1 MNTARTWLSLVGFS
15 VTLRTLHTLR
25 RATAVRVGT
34 PRPEVLTLLAVG
46 IVLVGIAN
54 HLSFIFETHRRHA
67 VATGRAVR
75 PRGRPFSWSLA
86 FIVALTL
93 VMIGIVA
100 ISSVVYEIARL
111 GPR

>member
-25 RATAVRVGT
+25 RATVVYVGA
-34 PRPEVLTLLAVG
+34 PSHEGLTLLAVG

-54 HLSFIFETHRRHA
+54 HLSIIFESHRRHA
-67 VATGRAVR
+67 VATDRAVR
-75 PRGRPFSWSLA
+75 PSGRSLPWSLA